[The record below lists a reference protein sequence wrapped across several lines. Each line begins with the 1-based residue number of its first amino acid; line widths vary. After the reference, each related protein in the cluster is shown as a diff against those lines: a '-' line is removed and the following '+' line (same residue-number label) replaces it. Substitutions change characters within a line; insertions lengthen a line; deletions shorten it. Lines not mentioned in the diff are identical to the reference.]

1 MMVKKVA
8 EYVSTFFIFL
18 EEKAVAVSE
27 LLLTGNIG
35 YEKKCLRILSLARQ
49 KKQGKTR
56 PKCKLLRKFAYS
68 CVSYRIR
75 LIPAKKKAF
84 SESIDFRKLT

>member
-35 YEKKCLRILSLARQ
+35 YEKKN
-49 KKQGKTR
+49 
-56 PKCKLLRKFAYS
+56 
-68 CVSYRIR
+68 V
-75 LIPAKKKAF
+75 
-84 SESIDFRKLT
+84 